1 LVMGVSVIGREERY
15 LTRKFGD
22 EYRRYQ
28 ARVRRWL

>member
-1 LVMGVSVIGREERY
+1 MSPPERAGVIAPPP
-15 LTRKFGD
+15 LID